1 MATKITVAL
10 EDDLDGGPASETVR
24 FGLGGAQYE
33 IDLNK
38 KNARAFR
45 KKLTPFVEHARKAG
59 PGQRR
64 GPARTASSRQRSAD
78 IRAWAKA
85 TGLAVSDRG
94 ASPPAL
100 STSTKPPPEGH
111 YARPVTIGM
120 NQSAQ
125 TVSGRGRPASGVS
138 VGPSGCPPITAWGA
152 PQAGQYQAAEA
163 KTSVGAVDAMWR
175 WRQRP
180 HPSPRPGW
188 RSAAGN
194 SGRWLHTA

>member
-64 GPARTASSRQRSAD
+64 GPARTASSRQRSVD

-85 TGLAVSDRG
+85 TGLPVSDRG
-94 ASPPAL
+94 
-100 STSTKPPPEGH
+100 
-111 YARPVTIGM
+111 RI
-120 NQSAQ
+120 
-125 TVSGRGRPASGVS
+125 PASVVDQYEATTRRPLRTPGHHRHE
-138 VGPSGCPPITAWGA
+138 PIRSDGLW
-152 PQAGQYQAAEA
+152 PRQLLFQAA
-163 KTSVGAVDAMWR
+163 
-175 WRQRP
+175 
-180 HPSPRPGW
+180 
-188 RSAAGN
+188 
-194 SGRWLHTA
+194 